1 MIDWTMLLSEYHIL
15 FSLVSVVTH
24 WCNLIGRILKSL
36 LSDLVRRTV
45 SEAHPKLLLRRT
57 ESVAEKMLS
66 SWLVFTLH
74 DYVMVSE
81 LYTYCI

>member
-1 MIDWTMLLSEYHIL
+1 MP
-15 FSLVSVVTH
+15 
-24 WCNLIGRILKSL
+24 GRILKSL

-74 DYVMVSE
+74 DYVMVSGRS
-81 LYTYCI
+81 LSHVTTQYSVYMQFDM